1 MLAAATAADVTWRWQ
16 SMLGSEGV
24 GPARR
29 HVRVDGDATAVFT
42 LAGYKLAENLALS
55 GEVRWNRKTGAV
67 TANVT
72 LDGAA
77 TGTLR
82 LKWADDRPGTTAT
95 ADGKVDG
102 TNVNGAFPAP

>member
-24 GPARR
+24 GLRGGTFS
-29 HVRVDGDATAVFT
+29 VDGDATAVFT
-42 LAGYKLAENLALS
+42 LAGYRLAENLGLT

-67 TANVT
+67 TADVT

-77 TGTLR
+77 TGNLK
-82 LKWADDRPGTTAT
+82 LKWADDRPGTAASAT
-95 ADGKVDG
+95 GKVDG
-102 TNVNGAFPAP
+102 TTVNGAFPAP